1 MDSTKEEIC
10 SEVEALAQQMN
21 DISEYLKDNPETAY
35 QEYKGCDHLS
45 GVLEKNGFQVQ
56 KGVGEVETS
65 FLARPANRS
74 AGRPAVAFLAEYDA
88 LPKIGH
94 GCGHNLIAAASL
106 GAAIA
111 LNTVLQTDAG
121 GLVVVGTPAEEGGG
135 GKERLA
141 AAGVFDDMDMALM
154 FHPGGLNIAGKDML
168 GRIKFKM
175 EFFGRTAHASGSPDK
190 GINALDAMVA
200 AYTSINA
207 IRQHLRP
214 DGRIHGIITHGG
226 DAPNIIPD
234 YAAGLFYVRA
244 GSRTYRDEILERVVN
259 CAKGAAMALGAEC
272 KIEID
277 PPKLDPMKRNAALEA
292 AVTSNMEALGI
303 TTDPDDGRRGSSDIG
318 NLSHY
323 LPSMHPVLAIVEPEI
338 PGHSVE
344 FRDATT
350 SDRGR
355 EALLNAAKMLAMT
368 AFDYLTSTELRQQVD
383 EEFNCSKQDLPPGI
397 PELTNLPGPIVL
409 SKLMVGR
416 SILPLWAGMRVTRH
430 DLSCRFKCRKNQ
442 ESGKDEE

>member
-1 MDSTKEEIC
+1 MDTVKAQISG
-10 SEVEALAQQMN
+10 EVDALAQEMYG
-21 DISEYLKDNPETAY
+21 ISDFLKANPETAY
-35 QEYKGCDHLS
+35 QEYKACEHLS
-45 GVLEKNGFQVQ
+45 GVLEKKGFRVQ
-56 KGVGEVETS
+56 KGVGGVETS
-65 FLARPANRS
+65 FLAQPVNGQT
-74 AGRPAVAFLAEYDA
+74 GRPTVAFLAEYDA

-106 GAAIA
+106 GAAMA
-111 LNTVLQTDAG
+111 LNKLLEVEFG

-135 GKERLA
+135 GKARLA
-141 AAGVFDDMDMALM
+141 KAGVFDEMDLAMM

-200 AYTSINA
+200 AYSSINA

-244 GSRTYRDEILERVVN
+244 GSRPYRDEIFERVTN
-259 CAKGAAMALGAEC
+259 CAKGAALALGAEC

-277 PPKLDPMKRNAALEA
+277 PPKLDPMKRNAVLEA
-292 AVTSNMEALGI
+292 AITANMEALGI
-303 TTDPDDGRRGSSDIG
+303 TPDPDDGRRGSSDIG

-323 LPSMHPVLAIVEPEI
+323 LPSMHPVLAIVEPEV

-344 FRDATT
+344 FREATT

-355 EALLNAAKMLAMT
+355 QTLLNAAKMLAMT
-368 AFDYLTSTELRQQVD
+368 AYDYLTSVEMQRQVA
-383 EEFNCSKQDLPPGI
+383 EEFNL
-397 PELTNLPGPIVL
+397 
-409 SKLMVGR
+409 
-416 SILPLWAGMRVTRH
+416 
-430 DLSCRFKCRKNQ
+430 
-442 ESGKDEE
+442 

>member
-1 MDSTKEEIC
+1 
-10 SEVEALAQQMN
+10 VL
-21 DISEYLKDNPETAY
+21 
-35 QEYKGCDHLS
+35 QEKGFR
-45 GVLEKNGFQVQ
+45 VL
-56 KGVGEVETS
+56 KGVGQVETA
-65 FLARPANRS
+65 FLAQPADGKPEN
-74 AGRPAVAFLAEYDA
+74 PWVAFLAEYDA

-111 LNTVLQTDAG
+111 LNKILKIESG

-135 GKERLA
+135 GKVRLA
-141 AAGVFDDMDMALM
+141 EAGVFDNMDLAMM

-168 GRIKFKM
+168 GRIKFRV

-200 AYTSINA
+200 AYSSINA

-244 GSRTYRDEILERVVN
+244 GSRSYRDEIFERV
-259 CAKGAAMALGAEC
+259 AKCVQGAAMSIGAEC

-277 PPKLDPMKRNAALEA
+277 PPKLDPMKRNAVLESA
-292 AVTSNMEALGI
+292 ITANMAALGVI
-303 TTDPDDGRRGSSDIG
+303 PDPDDGRRGSSDIG

-323 LPSMHPVLAIVEPEI
+323 LPAMHPVLAIVEPEI

-344 FRDATT
+344 FREATT

-355 EALLNAAKMLAMT
+355 KTLLDAAKMLAMT
-368 AFDYLTSTELRQQVD
+368 AYDYLTSADMRKQVTD
-383 EEFNCSKQDLPPGI
+383 EFE
-397 PELTNLPGPIVL
+397 
-409 SKLMVGR
+409 R
-416 SILPLWAGMRVTRH
+416 S
-430 DLSCRFKCRKNQ
+430 
-442 ESGKDEE
+442 

>member
-1 MDSTKEEIC
+1 MDSVKAQI
-10 SEVEALAQQMN
+10 SNAVEALAQEMYG
-21 DISEYLKDNPETAY
+21 ISDFLKAHPETAY
-35 QEYKGCDHLS
+35 QEYKACDHLS
-45 GVLEKNGFQVQ
+45 AVLEEKGFQVQ
-56 KGVGEVETS
+56 KSVGQVDTS
-65 FLARPANRS
+65 FLARPVNGQS
-74 AGRPAVAFLAEYDA
+74 GRPIVAFLAEYDA

-111 LNTVLQTDAG
+111 LNKILKIDSG

-135 GKERLA
+135 GKARLA
-141 AAGVFDDMDMALM
+141 EAGVFQDMDLAMM

-168 GRIKFKM
+168 GRIKFRM

-200 AYTSINA
+200 AYSSINA

-244 GSRTYRDEILERVVN
+244 GSRSYRDEIFNRVTN

-272 KIEID
+272 RIEID
-277 PPKLDPMKRNAALEA
+277 PPKLDPMKRNAALESVITA
-292 AVTSNMEALGI
+292 NMEALGI
-303 TTDPDDGRRGSSDIG
+303 TPDPDDGRRGSSDIG

-344 FRDATT
+344 FREATT

-355 EALLNAAKMLAMT
+355 QALLNAAKMLAMT
-368 AFDYLTSTELRQQVD
+368 AFDYLTSPELRKQVAA
-383 EEFNCSKQDLPPGI
+383 EFNQS
-397 PELTNLPGPIVL
+397 
-409 SKLMVGR
+409 
-416 SILPLWAGMRVTRH
+416 
-430 DLSCRFKCRKNQ
+430 
-442 ESGKDEE
+442 